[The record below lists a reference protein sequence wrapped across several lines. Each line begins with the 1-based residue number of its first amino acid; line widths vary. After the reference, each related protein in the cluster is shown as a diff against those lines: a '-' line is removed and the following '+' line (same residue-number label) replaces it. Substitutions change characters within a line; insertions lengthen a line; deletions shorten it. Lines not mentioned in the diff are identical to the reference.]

1 MWRLPKCF
9 QQRRQGSFGGARTL
23 GMTAHPIDD
32 DQKHGLFRSRHGHS
46 VLILF
51 AMANE
56 TDIRGLDLQ

>member
-1 MWRLPKCF
+1 
-9 QQRRQGSFGGARTL
+9 
-23 GMTAHPIDD
+23 MTAHPIDD